1 MMQNNAIAFEA
12 NLIVEL
18 CNRWVFK
25 LSGDSRSLGVYAWDS
40 EPVRQEKEAFC
51 MNPSLH
57 AGFKGGG
64 VSVCWLNEAS

>member
-25 LSGDSRSLGVYAWDS
+25 LSGDSQVPGCVPWRL
-40 EPVRQEKEAFC
+40 RTCQTEKGSF
-51 MNPSLH
+51 LH
-57 AGFKGGG
+57 
-64 VSVCWLNEAS
+64 